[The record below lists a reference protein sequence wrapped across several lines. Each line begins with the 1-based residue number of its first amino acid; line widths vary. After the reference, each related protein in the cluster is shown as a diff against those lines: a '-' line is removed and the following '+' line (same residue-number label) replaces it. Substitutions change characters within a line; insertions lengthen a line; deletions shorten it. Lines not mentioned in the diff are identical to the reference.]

1 MNRKQ
6 LTLLIALVVVIGGL
20 GLLMNSRKQS
30 SWQKGAAGAGG
41 KLLDKFDYNAVAA
54 LTIKGASNEV
64 SLVKKDETWRVKERS
79 DYPAN
84 FSTIADFLRKAADLK
99 VIQTE
104 PIGASQFERMELNQ
118 PGKGPGAG
126 TLVELKDKDG
136 KALRS
141 LVLGK
146 KQMKKSEGGSPFGGG
161 EWPVGRWVMDLQNA
175 SSVSLISDA
184 LSDIEPNAS
193 HWLDKEFFKVEKVR
207 SVSVTHTNATNS
219 WKLTRDADAGEWKL
233 AEARPGEQPLDTNKA
248 NGVGN
253 PFSFPSFV
261 DVVASDAKPEVT
273 GLDKPSVVTL
283 ETGDKFTYTIS
294 VGSKSGE
301 ENVHIAMAVKSE
313 LPTKREPGKDEKSE
327 DKERLD
333 KEFAENT
340 KKLQDKLATEKK
352 FEKFAYIVSKWTVD
366 AVLKNRSELL
376 AEKKEEPKPEE
387 KKDDAKPL
395 EPKAADSKSAEPK
408 K

>member
-1 MNRKQ
+1 MNSKQ

-20 GLLMNSRKQS
+20 GLLMKSRQQS

-41 KLLDKFDYNAVAA
+41 KLLDKFDYNAVAS
-54 LTIKGASNEV
+54 LSIKGASNEV
-64 SLVKKDETWRVKERS
+64 TLVKKDDGWRVKERS
-79 DYPAN
+79 DFPAN

-99 VIQTE
+99 VVQTE

-146 KQMKKSEGGSPFGGG
+146 KQMRKSEGGSPFGGG
-161 EWPVGRWVMDLQNA
+161 DWPVGRWVMDLQNTG
-175 SSVSLISDA
+175 SVSLVSDA
-184 LSDIEPNAS
+184 LADIEPDAS
-193 HWLDKEFFKVEKVR
+193 RWLEKEFFKVERVR
-207 SVSVTHTNATNS
+207 GITVAHTNATNS

-233 AEARPGEQPLDTNKA
+233 ADSRPGEQPLDTAKA
-248 NGVGN
+248 NGIGN
-253 PFSFPSFV
+253 PFSFPSFS
-261 DVVASDAKPEVT
+261 DVVAADAKPEVT
-273 GLDKPSVVTL
+273 GLDKPAVVTL
-283 ETGDKFTYTIS
+283 ETADKFTYTIK
-294 VGSKSGE
+294 VGAKSGD
-301 ENVHIAMAVKSE
+301 ENVHMAFTVKAD
-313 LPTKREPGKDEKSE
+313 LPAKREPGKDEKPE
-327 DKERLD
+327 DKDRLD

-340 KKLQDKLATEKK
+340 KKLQEKLAADRK
-352 FEKFAYIVSKWTVD
+352 FEKFAYIISKWTVD

-387 KKDDAKPL
+387 NKDDAKPVDA
-395 EPKAADSKSAEPK
+395 KAGDTKAPDAK